1 MLNTIEKVNR
11 SSGQKKYTILIPS
24 WNNLPYLQLCLR
36 SLKQHSAFE
45 HQIVV
50 LLNESRDSSLE
61 WIKSQ
66 KDIDY
71 VYSPQNVGI
80 CYGLNLCRSLVKTE
94 YLVYFNDDMYALPD
108 WDRHLENVRKQ
119 IEPSRY
125 LLSATM
131 IEPTDTG
138 NPCVI
143 VQDYGEDLESFGEE
157 HLLASFTQHD
167 KIDWSGSTWPP
178 ILMPLELWDM
188 VGGMSIEYHPG
199 MYSDPDLSMKL
210 WQAGTRYF
218 RGVAQSRVY
227 HFGSKSTG
235 RVRHNKGREAFLSK
249 WGITPNFFTQKFLK
263 RGQQFQG
270 LLPDYQLSLKDQL
283 VNFMKGGRGYI

>member
-1 MLNTIEKVNR
+1 MPDVEKVNR

-24 WNNLPYLQLCLR
+24 WNNLPYLRLCLR
-36 SLKQHSAFE
+36 SLKEHSAFD

-50 LLNESRDSSLE
+50 LLNESRDGSLA

-66 KDIDY
+66 EDIDY
-71 VYSPQNVGI
+71 IYSPKNIGI

-108 WDRHLENVRKQ
+108 WDRQLEHVRKQ
-119 IEPSRY
+119 IDSSQY

-131 IEPTDTG
+131 IEPADTG

-143 VQDYGEDLESFGEE
+143 VQDYGQDLESFREE
-157 HLLASFTQHD
+157 QLLASFTQYD
-167 KIDWSGSTWPP
+167 KADWSGSTWPP
-178 ILMPLELWDM
+178 ILMPLHLWDL
-188 VGGMSIEYHPG
+188 VGGMSIEFHPG

-210 WQAGTRYF
+210 WQTGTRYF
-218 RGVAQSRVY
+218 RGIAKSRVY

-235 RVRHNKGREAFLSK
+235 RVRHNKGRYAFLSK
-249 WGITPNFFTQKFLK
+249 WGITPKFFTEKFLQ
-263 RGQQFQG
+263 RGQDFKG
-270 LLPDYQLSLKDQL
+270 LLPDYQMSFADRWI
-283 VNFMKGGRGYI
+283 NYMKGGRGYI